1 LTDESICIVREL
13 GATSFQIIDSFSPTK
28 IGAGLCCGKFPTRRS
43 GAIVLISHLK
53 VDMDEHLRIGTGCVS
68 ERVLWQLQDDDLEP
82 FRGLRYLIW
91 APETRRGGD
100 EQDYRRGTQSAICTL
115 WKKRAISS
123 GKTATVTQPQT
134 YLGRWDRR
142 WIATADLFF

>member
-1 LTDESICIVREL
+1 LTDESICIVRGL
-13 GATSFQIIDSFSPTK
+13 GATSFQIIGPLFSDKNWRWT
-28 IGAGLCCGKFPTRRS
+28 LLRNLFPTRRS
-43 GAIVLISHLK
+43 RSIVLILWK

-115 WKKRAISS
+115 WKERAISS

-134 YLGRWDRR
+134 
-142 WIATADLFF
+142 